1 MPLPT
6 RANPGLRCKKIK
18 KDHELQYALKKL
30 QEKDL
35 NLTRKGTFLQASFK
49 NVSQIYAACLFNA

>member
-1 MPLPT
+1 M
-6 RANPGLRCKKIK
+6 KQI
-18 KDHELQYALKKL
+18 LQYVLENL

-49 NVSQIYAACLFNA
+49 NVS

>member
-18 KDHELQYALKKL
+18 KNHELQYALKKL

-35 NLTRKGTFLQASFK
+35 NLTRKGTS
-49 NVSQIYAACLFNA
+49 SQVDF